1 MIARLS
7 GKLIEKSVDG
17 IVIDVGGV
25 GYEVHLPLSSFYSL
39 PEEENIINL
48 MIYTHVKE
56 DALKLF
62 GFITSKEKELFIKL
76 IGVSG
81 VGPKLALNI
90 LSGIEANDLAFAIA
104 NGDIPKMNSIP
115 GVGKKTAERLILE
128 LKDKI
133 KLEAVTGEEIRPFDA
148 EDIFEDVLSALLNL
162 GYKKIN
168 VEQGLAIL
176 KREQSEKAWSFE
188 TLLKDALKVL
198 MKK

>member
-62 GFITSKEKELFIKL
+62 GFITSKEKELFKKL

-90 LSGIEANDLAFAIA
+90 LSGIEANELAIAIA

-133 KLEAVTGEEIRPFDA
+133 KLEIVTGEETRVFDA

-168 VEQGLAIL
+168 IEQGLAIL
-176 KREQSEKAWSFE
+176 KREQSEKAWGFE